1 MGLVENS
8 EKCSDPRCYHTGE
21 PPARPLAAVTRPI
34 QHTFQSK
41 CSWEIGKERP
51 IFIDHGAIVRGPA
64 ASEVCRLTINV
75 LRHAALSRTFSV
87 NEWAA
92 IKYGELKSGNCHLDI
107 RRIMHAQTRLI
118 VHVPF
123 SCHSIFLANYR
134 FFKMW
139 CFSRYFRSLMQTPTR
154 HFTQFGNSVQRTEK
168 GSSFQFIFT
177 TKLEAVK
184 ATLLARLV
192 NWVRSKVYKWIGSNN
207 NRILKTA
214 TFLENVKTQ
223 RGWECRQC

>member
-1 MGLVENS
+1 MRI
-8 EKCSDPRCYHTGE
+8 EKKVWDRRCYLILESRQHVCQKGTVDNV
-21 PPARPLAAVTRPI
+21 AAVTHPI

-51 IFIDHGAIVRGPA
+51 IFIDHGAIVRSPA

-107 RRIMHAQTRLI
+107 RRIMHAQTELI

-134 FFKMW
+134 FFKIFM
-139 CFSRYFRSLMQTPTR
+139 FSFWLQALHKKQPLQINSQPNVASQQNTLRDIQT
-154 HFTQFGNSVQRTEK
+154 E
-168 GSSFQFIFT
+168 T
-177 TKLEAVK
+177 TLQ
-184 ATLLARLV
+184 TYPCHHHHYHL
-192 NWVRSKVYKWIGSNN
+192 NHNH
-207 NRILKTA
+207 
-214 TFLENVKTQ
+214 
-223 RGWECRQC
+223 